1 MKPIDLLIRNARQ
14 LLTLQSDQKG
24 SRTKERLEQLGIIQ
38 DGAVAVSDG
47 KIMAVGRIQDVLKN
61 VKVDEKTD
69 VIDAQDK
76 IVLPGFVDC
85 HTHPIFA
92 ATREEEFDMRVRGKS
107 YQEIATAGGGIKSS
121 VKALRSKS
129 KQELIDFALPYLDRL
144 LSYGTT
150 TIEAKSGYG
159 LSVEDEIRMLKA
171 IRDLN
176 HLHPIDLIPT
186 FLGAHEVPPEYRD
199 RKGEYINLI
208 INRMIPE
215 IAERKLAVF
224 CDIFCEK
231 GVFDIEE
238 SRRILTA
245 AKAHGFKLKL
255 HADQLSA
262 LGGSKLAAKLGAIS
276 ADHLE
281 FIDDEGILMMK
292 DAGVIGILL
301 PGACFG
307 LGMREYPPA
316 RKMIDAGLPIAL
328 ATDFNPGS
336 SFTESM
342 PMIMSLSCLM
352 MRMTPAET
360 VVAATINSAYAVDKA
375 NEVGSIEKGKKADLV
390 IWNVRS
396 YKEIPYHYGVN
407 LVDQVIKDGKMIK
420 FPLPSGETKTRP
432 GGIQGERN
440 NNP

>member
-1 MKPIDLLIRNARQ
+1 MKPIDLLIRNACQ

-24 SRTKERLEQLGIIQ
+24 PRTKEHLEELGIIQ
-38 DGAVAVSDG
+38 DGTVAVSDG
-47 KIMAVGRIQDVLKN
+47 KIVAVGRTQDVLKD
-61 VKVDEKTD
+61 VKVDEKTE
-69 VIDAQDK
+69 VFDAQDK

-92 ATREEEFDMRVRGKS
+92 ATREEEFDMRIRGKS
-107 YQEIATAGGGIKSS
+107 YQEIAAAGGGIKSS

-159 LSVEDEIRMLKA
+159 LSLEDEIKMLEV
-171 IRDLN
+171 ISELN
-176 HLHPIDLIPT
+176 HRHPIDLIPT
-186 FLGAHEVPPEYRD
+186 FLGAHEVPPEYKD
-199 RKGEYINLI
+199 KKSQYVDLI
-208 INRMIPE
+208 INEMIPE
-215 IAERKLAVF
+215 VAKRKLAVF

-245 AKAHGFKLKL
+245 AKKHGFKLKL

-262 LGGSKLAAKLGAIS
+262 LGGSKLAAELGAIS

-281 FIDDEGILMMK
+281 FVDDESIRMMK
-292 DAGVIGILL
+292 DAGVIGVLL

-307 LGMREYPPA
+307 LGIRDYPPA
-316 RKMIDAGLPIAL
+316 RKMIDHGLPVAL

-352 MRMTPAET
+352 MRMTPAEAVT
-360 VVAATINSAYAVDKA
+360 ASTINSAYAIDSA
-375 NEVGSIEKGKKADLV
+375 DHIGSIEVDKKADLV
-390 IWNVRS
+390 IWNIRD
-396 YKEIPYHYGVN
+396 YREIPYHYGVN
-407 LVDQVIKDGKMIK
+407 LIDQVIKDGKVIE
-420 FPLPSGETKTRP
+420 FPLPSGEE
-432 GGIQGERN
+432 GGRVKE
-440 NNP
+440 

>member
-1 MKPIDLLIRNARQ
+1 
-14 LLTLQSDQKG
+14 
-24 SRTKERLEQLGIIQ
+24 LEDVGTIE

-47 KIMAVGRIQDVLKN
+47 KIVDVGKTEDVLLR
-61 VKVDEKTD
+61 VKLNKDTT

-76 IVLPGFVDC
+76 VVLPGFVDC
-85 HTHPIFA
+85 HTHPVFA
-92 ATREEEFDMRVRGKS
+92 ATREEEFDMRVRGRS
-107 YQEIATAGGGIKSS
+107 YQEIAAAGGGIKSS

-159 LSVEDEIRMLKA
+159 LSLEDEIKMLEVIKE
-171 IRDLN
+171 LN
-176 HLHPIDLIPT
+176 HRHPIDLIPT
-186 FLGAHEVPPEYRD
+186 FLGAHEVPPEYKD
-199 RKGEYINLI
+199 KKSQYVDLI
-208 INRMIPE
+208 INEMIPE
-215 IAERKLAVF
+215 VAKRKLAVF

-238 SRRILTA
+238 SRRILSA
-245 AKAHGFKLKL
+245 AKDHGFKLKL

-262 LGGSKLAAKLGAIS
+262 LGGSKLAAELGAVS

-281 FIDDEGILMMK
+281 FIDDEGIRMMK
-292 DAGVIGILL
+292 DAGVIGVLL

-316 RKMIDAGLPIAL
+316 RKMIDAGLPVAL

-342 PMIMSLSCLM
+342 PMIMSLACLM

-360 VVAATINSAYAVDKA
+360 VAAATINSAHAVDKA

-390 IWNVRS
+390 IWNVRN

-407 LVDQVIKDGKMIK
+407 LVDQVIKGGEVFTSPI
-420 FPLPSGETKTRP
+420 PSGERDE
-432 GGIQGERN
+432 G
-440 NNP
+440 